1 MTELPEHQL
10 LTRSDQPWEQEL
22 DRKRIN
28 RALRWA
34 TRQMGEFHVATEL
47 GMDPHGEEG
56 LAWRRRISRGMEN
69 RLTRADL
76 IVLALDAASPA
87 AHELADRMLA
97 RQQYELDLLDANS
110 SRSTVDSEH
119 PVPLN

>member
-1 MTELPEHQL
+1 MSELPEHQL
-10 LTRSDQPWEQEL
+10 LLRSDQPWEEEV

-28 RALRWA
+28 HALRWA

-47 GMDPHGEEG
+47 GMDPRGPE
-56 LAWRRRISRGMEN
+56 AIDWVVRIRRGVER

-76 IVLALDAASPA
+76 ITLTLDAADPA

-97 RQQYELDLLDANS
+97 RQSRELDFLDQVNWS
-110 SRSTVDSEH
+110 QVR
-119 PVPLN
+119 P